1 MVLTLDRV
9 AKFYGDKPVLREVS
23 LALAPG
29 RVLLVAGEN
38 GAGKSTL
45 LKVMAG
51 LSRPSAGAVRQ
62 GVDQARVAYLG
73 HQTFLYPRLT
83 AVENLRFWARLYGVK
98 GGLPGDEASLTA
110 ALDRVGL
117 AAAAHEE
124 AGTFSRG
131 MAQRLSLARVFLTAP
146 QLIFLDEPGTG
157 LDVRSRAVM
166 RTEIAAARE
175 RGASL
180 VWVSHALSE
189 DLGAADEV
197 LLLEKGRV
205 AFHGPAREF
214 VLPAGLAGCAC

>member
-1 MVLTLDRV
+1 MVLTLERV

-51 LSRPSAGAVRQ
+51 LARPSAGTVSQ

-73 HQTFLYPRLT
+73 HATFLYPRLT
-83 AVENLRFWARLYGVK
+83 AVENLRFWAKLF
-98 GGLPGDEASLTA
+98 GLPGDEAALVA
-110 ALDRVGL
+110 ALARVGL
-117 AAAAHEE
+117 ERAAHEE
-124 AGTFSRG
+124 AGAFSRG
-131 MAQRLSLARVFLTAP
+131 MVQRLALARVFLTDP
-146 QLIFLDEPGTG
+146 RLIFLDEPGTG

-166 RTEIAAARE
+166 RAEIAAAKE

-180 VWVSHALSE
+180 AWVSHALAE
-189 DLGAADEV
+189 DLACADDV

-205 AFHGPAREF
+205 AYLGPAGEF
-214 VLPAGLAGCAC
+214 VLPEGLAGPGDRAC

>member
-1 MVLTLDRV
+1 MVLTLERV

-51 LSRPSAGAVRQ
+51 LARPSAGRVEQ

-73 HQTFLYPRLT
+73 HATFLYPRLT
-83 AVENLRFWARLYGVK
+83 AVENLRFWARLYGVP
-98 GGLPGDEASLTA
+98 GGDA
-110 ALDRVGL
+110 ALGAALEQVGL

-131 MAQRLSLARVFLTAP
+131 MVQRLALARVFLTDP
-146 QLIFLDEPGTG
+146 RLVFLDEPGTG

-166 RTEIAAARE
+166 RAEIAAARE
-175 RGASL
+175 RGAAL
-180 VWVSHALSE
+180 VWVSHALAE
-189 DLGAADEV
+189 DLAAADDV

-205 AFHGPAREF
+205 AYLGPAAGF
-214 VLPAGLAGCAC
+214 TPPGGLAGGGE

>member
-23 LALAPG
+23 LTLAAG
-29 RVLLVAGEN
+29 QVLLVAGEN

-51 LSRPSAGAVRQ
+51 LSRPTAGTVTQ

-73 HQTFLYPRLT
+73 HATFLYPRLT
-83 AVENLRFWARLYGVK
+83 ALENLGFWARLFGV
-98 GGLPGDEASLTA
+98 PGDEAALLA
-110 ALDRVGL
+110 ALERVGL

-157 LDVRSRAVM
+157 LDVRSRDVLRA
-166 RTEIAAARE
+166 EIRAARD
-175 RGASL
+175 RGAAL

-189 DLGAADEV
+189 DLACADLV
-197 LLLEKGRV
+197 LSLEKGRV
-205 AFHGPAREF
+205 GSFGPAAECA
-214 VLPAGLAGCAC
+214 LPGAANGGAA

>member
-51 LSRPSAGAVRQ
+51 LARPSAGTVRQ
-62 GVDQARVAYLG
+62 GVDQARVGYLG
-73 HQTFLYPRLT
+73 HQTFLYPRLS
-83 AVENLRFWARLYGVK
+83 ALENLRFWARLFGV
-98 GGLPGDEASLTA
+98 PGDEAALVA

-131 MAQRLSLARVFLTAP
+131 MAQRLSLARVFLTDP
-146 QLIFLDEPGTG
+146 RLVFLDEPGTG
-157 LDVRSRAVM
+157 LDVRSRTVLRA
-166 RTEIAAARE
+166 EIAAARE

-180 VWVSHALSE
+180 VWVSHALAE
-189 DLGAADEV
+189 DLVGADQV
-197 LLLEKGRV
+197 LLLDKGRV
-205 AFHGPAREF
+205 AYSGPADRF
-214 VLPAGLAGCAC
+214 PANGGAA